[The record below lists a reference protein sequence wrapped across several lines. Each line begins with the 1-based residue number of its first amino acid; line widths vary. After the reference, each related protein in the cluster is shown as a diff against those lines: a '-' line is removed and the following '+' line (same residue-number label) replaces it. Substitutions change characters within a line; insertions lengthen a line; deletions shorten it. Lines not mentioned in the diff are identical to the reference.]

1 MSARLRGFALGGL
14 LQLAV
19 LALVVWL
26 WWVATDVLPA
36 PGSLARSFSPAEAL
50 PAFTALV
57 GDGTLPESAA
67 TSLWRLLSGLALAIA
82 VGVPLGLLLGGVR
95 IVERAS
101 AGLIQ
106 LLRMTSPLSWAPVAV
121 LVLGVGDRPVQA
133 LVAIAAVWPVALS
146 TAAGVRAIPEDWT
159 LAARGLGATRS
170 EVVRT
175 VILPGVRPAVLTGIR
190 LALGV
195 AWIVLVPAEMLGVS
209 SGLGYEVLNARD
221 NLAYDDLMAVIV
233 AIGVLGFLL
242 DAVAQSALRPRRK
255 RRRSGAWLR
264 GVAPAATEPAAA
276 AEVR

>member
-1 MSARLRGFALGGL
+1 MSARMRTLALGGA
-14 LQLAV
+14 LQLGV

-26 WWVATDVLPA
+26 WWVATDVLPP
-36 PGSLARSFSPAEAL
+36 PGSLARAFSPAQAL

-57 GDGTLPESAA
+57 GDGTLPESAV
-67 TSLWRLLSGLALAIA
+67 TSLWRLLSGLALAIV

-159 LAARGLGATRS
+159 LAARGLGATRA

-175 VILPGVRPAVLTGIR
+175 VVLPGVRPAVLTGIR

-242 DAVAQSALRPRRK
+242 DAAAQTALRPRRK
-255 RRRSGAWLR
+255 RRKEGWLR
-264 GVAPAATEPAAA
+264 GIAAPASEPAAA

>member
-1 MSARLRGFALGGL
+1 VSARLRGLALGGA
-14 LQLAV
+14 LQLGV

-36 PGSLARSFSPAEAL
+36 PGSLARSFSPAQAL

-57 GDGTLPESAA
+57 GDGTLPESAI

-159 LAARGLGATRS
+159 LAARGLGATRG

-175 VILPGVRPAVLTGIR
+175 VVLPGVRPAVLTGIR

-242 DAVAQSALRPRRK
+242 DAAAQAALRPRRT
-255 RRRSGAWLR
+255 RRRQGWLR
-264 GVAPAATEPAAA
+264 GIAPAPEPAAA